1 MMYICSIREL
11 KPVRMMEKIITDN
24 LDAIIRIAQ
33 THHVKALWLFGSATG
48 RGIDAN
54 KFGIDSDIDFLV
66 EFEEK
71 IYNLEQYDPFDIYM
85 DTYYALKQ
93 LLGREVDLVSTRAEN
108 SQRFKRNVE
117 RTKQPIYA

>member
-1 MMYICSIREL
+1 MYICNIRRL

-24 LDAIIRIAQ
+24 LDAIIRIAK
-33 THHVKALWLFGSATG
+33 THHVKALWLFGSAIG
-48 RGIDAN
+48 RGIDGN
-54 KFGIDSDIDFLV
+54 GFGTNSDIDFLV

-85 DTYYALKQ
+85 ETYYALKQ

-108 SQRFKRNVE
+108 SQRFKQNVE